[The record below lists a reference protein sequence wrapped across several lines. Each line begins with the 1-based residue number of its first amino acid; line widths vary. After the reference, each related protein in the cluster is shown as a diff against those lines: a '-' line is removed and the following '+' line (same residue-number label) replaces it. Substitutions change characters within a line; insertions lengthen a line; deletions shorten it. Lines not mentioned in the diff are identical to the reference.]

1 MERDNKVG
9 LVLEGGGMR
18 GMYTAGVLDV
28 FMEEGLM
35 PDGVIGV
42 SAGAIH
48 GCNFLA
54 QQYGRSVRY
63 NLKYINDK
71 RYVSLKSLITTGDL
85 FNVEFC
91 YDTIPNEL
99 NKFDYDKFKE
109 IAKDVPFYVGCTN
122 VETGEPEY
130 IRCTDLKEEM
140 NYLRASAS
148 LPLVSKIVEVGDK
161 KLLDGGVSDSIPM
174 AFFRKIGFKK
184 NIVVLT
190 RPEGYEKKADP
201 TIGVVEKVYS
211 KYPNLVEACR
221 ERSES
226 YNRTVDYIEYYERQG
241 QAIIIRPSKEVKI
254 GRVEKNTNKLKY
266 MYKLGRYDT
275 KKKLD
280 KIKEF
285 MA

>member
-1 MERDNKVG
+1 MERENKVG

-28 FMEEGLM
+28 FMEEGIM
-35 PDGVIGV
+35 PDGIIGV

-54 QQYGRSVRY
+54 EQYGRSVRY

-99 NKFDYDKFKE
+99 NKFDYEKFKE
-109 IAKDVPFYVGCTN
+109 NAKDVPFYVGCTN
-122 VETGEPEY
+122 VETGQPEY

-140 NYLRASAS
+140 PYLRASAS
-148 LPLVSKIVEVGDK
+148 LPLVSKIVEVDGK
-161 KLLDGGVSDSIPM
+161 KLLDGGVSDSIPV
-174 AFFRKIGFKK
+174 AYFRGIGYKK

-190 RPEGYEKKADP
+190 RPEGYEKKTDP
-201 TIGVVEKVYS
+201 SIGVVEKVYS
-211 KYPNLVEACR
+211 KYPEFVETCR

-226 YNRTVDYIEYYERQG
+226 YNRSVDYIEYYERHG
-241 QAIIIRPSKEVKI
+241 QNIIIRPSKNIKI
-254 GRVEKNTNKLKY
+254 GRVEKDVRKLKY

-275 KKKLD
+275 KKKLEQ
-280 KIKEF
+280 IKEF

>member
-1 MERDNKVG
+1 MEKENKIG

-42 SAGAIH
+42 SAGAVH

-71 RYVSLKSLITTGDL
+71 RYVSLKSLIKTGDL

-99 NKFDYDKFKE
+99 NKFDYEKFKE
-109 IAKDVPFYVGCTN
+109 NAKDVPFYVGCTN

-130 IRCTDLKEEM
+130 IRCTDLKDEM
-140 NYLRASAS
+140 PYLRASAS

-161 KLLDGGVSDSIPM
+161 KLLDGGVADSIPV
-174 AFFRKIGFKK
+174 AFFRSIGFKK
-184 NIVVLT
+184 NIVILT

-201 TIGVVEKVYS
+201 TIGVIEKVYS
-211 KYPNLVEACR
+211 QYPEFIETCR

-226 YNRTVDYIEYYERQG
+226 YNRAVDYIEYYERHG
-241 QAIIIRPSKEVKI
+241 QNIIIRPSKNIKI
-254 GRVEKNTNKLKY
+254 GRIEKDVRKLKY

-275 KKKLD
+275 KKKLEQ
-280 KIKEF
+280 IKEF

>member
-1 MERDNKVG
+1 MERENKVG

-28 FMEEGLM
+28 FMEEGIM
-35 PDGVIGV
+35 PDGIIGV

-54 QQYGRSVRY
+54 EQYGRSVRY

-99 NKFDYDKFKE
+99 NKFDYEKFKE
-109 IAKDVPFYVGCTN
+109 NAKDVPFYVGCTN
-122 VETGEPEY
+122 VETGQPEY

-140 NYLRASAS
+140 PYLRASAS
-148 LPLVSKIVEVGDK
+148 LPLVSKIVEVDGK
-161 KLLDGGVSDSIPM
+161 KLLDGGVSDSIPV
-174 AFFRKIGFKK
+174 AYFRGIGYKK

-201 TIGVVEKVYS
+201 SIGVVEKVYS
-211 KYPNLVEACR
+211 KYSEFVETCR

-226 YNRTVDYIEYYERQG
+226 YNRSVDYIEYYERHG
-241 QAIIIRPSKEVKI
+241 QNIIIRPSKNIKI
-254 GRVEKNTNKLKY
+254 GRVEKDVRKLKY

-275 KKKLD
+275 KKKLEQ
-280 KIKEF
+280 IKEF